1 MTKKRN
7 GFISIIGKKQAKRY
21 ATNKEDKQQ
30 MREIKYRAKRVDNG
44 EWVYGYVAVH
54 TICGDETELK
64 TVIVQ
69 NPDKIYQ
76 YESWIVDPQTVGQ
89 FVGMADNND
98 REIYEGDICLLTNTY
113 KGANSKSTVE
123 IAFEGWGFV
132 GKWSEE
138 ESPTGYMYNPLRSYN
153 FPVVLIEVIGNIH
166 DNPELREEAAC

>member
-1 MTKKRN
+1 
-7 GFISIIGKKQAKRY
+7 
-21 ATNKEDKQQ
+21 

-44 EWVYGYVAVH
+44 EWVYGYYVKH
-54 TICGDETELK
+54 ETRQTCPMGNDKLSQDEIKHLIVVDSFADWNMPK
-64 TVIVQ
+64 TLQGIEVI
-69 NPDKIYQ
+69 P
-76 YESWIVDPQTVGQ
+76 ETVGQ
-89 FVGMADNND
+89 FTGLKDKNGV
-98 REIYEGDICLLTNTY
+98 EIYEGDICLLTNTY

-138 ESPTGYMYNPLRSYN
+138 ESPTGYMCNPLRSYN